1 MMLRARSSWCAVTR
15 VLAATT
21 MLTTL
26 ELDNWAHDTNPSGTK
41 ESAGDT
47 RDADDMFREKL
58 ISRYD
63 VRVPAS
69 KRIMC
74 MVTGISFNP
83 RNVIAGH
90 IISVKNRAR
99 AMTILRMHAM
109 DERNGIIWCT
119 AIEKAWSHNQLC
131 FIRPPGAVPMPL
143 PLALT
148 SVGIKLKVK
157 NQPTKTHTSHRGAT
171 SGPTYISTRRRFKHV

>member
-69 KRIMC
+69 TKIMC

-143 PLALT
+143 PLVSNLRSKT
-148 SVGIKLKVK
+148 SRPKHIH
-157 NQPTKTHTSHRGAT
+157 HTEAPRA
-171 SGPTYISTRRRFKHV
+171 GPHIYPHEGGSNTFKS